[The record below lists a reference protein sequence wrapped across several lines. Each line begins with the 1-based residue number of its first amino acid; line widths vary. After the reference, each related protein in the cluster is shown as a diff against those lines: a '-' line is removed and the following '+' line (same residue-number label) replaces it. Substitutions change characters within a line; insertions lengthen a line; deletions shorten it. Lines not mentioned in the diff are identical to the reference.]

1 MSQTDYWKKIETEIK
16 RSQGGL
22 PYEEVTQDLHQV
34 YTRKLEI
41 IEEILM
47 DLGPEAD
54 DPQYTETT
62 SWKYENELKELD
74 EKQERLEPVMQEFME
89 KRDHEEMLRELG
101 WTQEQYD
108 EHNRQLAEDRKKR
121 RFKKK

>member
-1 MSQTDYWKKIETEIK
+1 MSQTDYWNKQKEEIEY
-16 RSQGGL
+16 SQNRL
-22 PYEEVTQDLHQV
+22 PYEDFTQELNKV
-34 YTRKLEI
+34 YNRKLEI
-41 IEEILM
+41 IEEILI
-47 DLGPEAD
+47 DLAPEAD

-74 EKQERLEPVMQEFME
+74 EKQEKLEPIIQDLVE
-89 KRDHEEMLRELG
+89 KKEHEDLLKDLG

-121 RFKKK
+121 RAKRK